1 MIDVQVEVGSTVRA
15 EVWPQLTRI
24 DRLLIRADGAM
35 RCKDEHLDVAARWL
49 YPVAYSIFVGV
60 LYASLPPP
68 EQR

>member
-1 MIDVQVEVGSTVRA
+1 MRA
-15 EVWPQLTRI
+15 EAWPKLTKI
-24 DRLLIRADGAM
+24 DRLLIRADGEM

-60 LYASLPPP
+60 AYASLPTA